1 MQALECITPHLLIF
15 SFFVLLY
22 LVAII
27 YSIAYGRDVESL
39 ASPANQ
45 SAPDDATQITLGVV
59 ALFKPNA
66 AAKVTPDAAA

>member
-1 MQALECITPHLLIF
+1 MDGTSNRC
-15 SFFVLLY
+15 
-22 LVAII
+22 
-27 YSIAYGRDVESL
+27 
-39 ASPANQ
+39 NQ

>member
-1 MQALECITPHLLIF
+1 MDYASFINFL
-15 SFFVLLY
+15 FFVLLY

-45 SAPDDATQITLGVV
+45 SAPDDATKITLGIV

-66 AAKVTPDAAA
+66 AAKVTPEAAA